1 LTGYTNT
8 TTKDPTSALTSKHL
22 TRLSQMSCQNKGGL
36 TGSLKAVTI
45 VPISAQAEILF
56 FMKHPL
62 ALSFLLLLP
71 LLLPASVS
79 AAVDCETQY
88 GGGEV
93 CVKTGQL
100 QIDKKVFDPQSQKF
114 IDNLGITSW
123 KFTSG
128 DEITFKLMVKNVG
141 DATYNTV
148 DVTDILPD
156 FLELVSGNVNFRITD
171 LTSEETEEREI
182 KVKVVSAEKFP
193 ADKSVLC
200 VVNAAKAVSGDE
212 RNRDTAQVCLEKKVL
227 GIKKSPEVGPKNS
240 TWVILGST
248 MLGLLGLIFI
258 NKSDYSKQTLFK
270 KGGENQ

>member
-1 LTGYTNT
+1 MKHLQ
-8 TTKDPTSALTSKHL
+8 ALT
-22 TRLSQMSCQNKGGL
+22 
-36 TGSLKAVTI
+36 
-45 VPISAQAEILF
+45 
-56 FMKHPL
+56 
-62 ALSFLLLLP
+62 LLLLLL
-71 LLLPASVS
+71 LLLPASAS
-79 AAVDCETQY
+79 AAVRCETQY

-128 DEITFKLMVKNVG
+128 DQITFKLMIKNVG

-148 DVTDILPD
+148 DVIDTLPN
-156 FLELVSGNVNFRITD
+156 FLELVSGDLNFRITD
-171 LTSEETEEREI
+171 LTSGETEEREI
-182 KVKVVSAEKFP
+182 KVRVVSAEKFP

-200 VVNAAKAVSGDE
+200 VVNAAEAVSGDE

-248 MLGLLGLIFI
+248 ILGLLGLFFI
-258 NKSDYSKQTLFK
+258 NRSNYLQQILSK
-270 KGGENQ
+270 KGGEY